1 MRDRHVGRAAWVPAR
16 VGGGPWIMRGTY
28 GVPRAAPGQ
37 AERRPG
43 AVLAMMLLAA
53 AVLLLI
59 LAGLPL
65 LIRA

>member
-1 MRDRHVGRAAWVPAR
+1 
-16 VGGGPWIMRGTY
+16 MRGTY